1 LETIMSSKV
10 SSGKNHNHSDAK
22 PAGGYA
28 GKSGSSQEQSSKQ
41 GGKNKAS
48 TGNQQSQA
56 HEGGSENTSSDKG
69 SKQ

>member
-1 LETIMSSKV
+1 MSSKV

-28 GKSGSSQEQSSKQ
+28 GKGGGAQQAGKQ
-41 GGKNKAS
+41 DGKNKAS
-48 TGNQQSQA
+48 AGNQQSQGK
-56 HEGGSENTSSDKG
+56 EGGSENMSSNKG

>member
-1 LETIMSSKV
+1 MSSKV

-28 GKSGSSQEQSSKQ
+28 GKGGSAQEQAGK
-41 GGKNKAS
+41 GKNKAGA
-48 TGNQQSQA
+48 GNQQSQGK
-56 HEGGSENTSSDKG
+56 EGGSENKSPDKG

>member
-1 LETIMSSKV
+1 MSSKV

-28 GKSGSSQEQSSKQ
+28 GKGGGSQEQAGKQ

-48 TGNQQSQA
+48 AGNQQSQGK
-56 HEGGSENTSSDKG
+56 EGGSENTSSDKG

>member
-1 LETIMSSKV
+1 MSSKV

-28 GKSGSSQEQSSKQ
+28 GKSGGSQEQSGKQ
-41 GGKNKAS
+41 GGKDKA
-48 TGNQQSQA
+48 GNQQSQ
-56 HEGGSENTSSDKG
+56 GKDGSSESKSSDKG

>member
-1 LETIMSSKV
+1 MSSKV

-28 GKSGSSQEQSSKQ
+28 GKGGSSQDQAGKQ
-41 GGKNKAS
+41 GGKNKAGA
-48 TGNQQSQA
+48 GNQQSQG
-56 HEGGSENTSSDKG
+56 GGSESKSSDKG